1 MILWWL
7 KIPRGYLLSRMR
19 NSSVRINDSDIRMRS
34 VRHQNFILIYQNYIL
49 IYLTFHCMTHICKP
63 FKQHYTTWHKCNNP
77 LLLNSMVTKLLPHV
91 THTVIGEL
99 IGRILRKDTSNF
111 LDEPSSRLLFPRVRW
126 WLRNVCSR
134 LLSLNPKSSQ
144 TGCECEPR
152 GRRLHSA
159 LKTKDNSN
167 RNRLANGI
175 WCVEESITCSV
186 ILLPFNSCEEPKGFL
201 LHSALHTKRDNKGV

>member
-1 MILWWL
+1 MWHTSQW
-7 KIPRGYLLSRMR
+7 RAHRY
-19 NSSVRINDSDIRMRS
+19 N
-34 VRHQNFILIYQNYIL
+34 
-49 IYLTFHCMTHICKP
+49 TCKD
-63 FKQHYTTWHKCNNP
+63 N
-77 LLLNSMVTKLLPHV
+77 
-91 THTVIGEL
+91 
-99 IGRILRKDTSNF
+99 SNF
-111 LDEPSSRLLFPRVRW
+111 LNEPSSRLLSPRVKW
-126 WLRNVCSR
+126 WLRKVFLL

-186 ILLPFNSCEEPKGFL
+186 ILLPFNSCEEPKVFYFTQL
-201 LHSALHTKRDNKGV
+201 YIQKETTKKFSTQLWKNLQYAAQNSHLFILQRTSQSPPCGYY

>member
-1 MILWWL
+1 
-7 KIPRGYLLSRMR
+7 
-19 NSSVRINDSDIRMRS
+19 
-34 VRHQNFILIYQNYIL
+34 
-49 IYLTFHCMTHICKP
+49 MTHIRKP
-63 FKQHYTTWHKCNNP
+63 FKRHYTTWHKCNNP
-77 LLLNSMVTKLLPHV
+77 LLLNSMVMKLLPHV
-91 THTVIGEL
+91 THQSWRAHRYNTC
-99 IGRILRKDTSNF
+99 KDNSNF
-111 LDEPSSRLLFPRVRW
+111 LNEPSSRLLSPRVKW
-126 WLRNVCSR
+126 WLRNVFLR

-201 LHSALHTKRDNKGV
+201 LHSALHTKRDNKEV